1 MEGYVSS
8 FVGGGSGSADKGRRV
23 RCSRSRGNWVAKTTV
38 YSSGRGPSFAETV
51 GEDTPVYDV
60 NGNKLALTDVVSEGG
75 KTTVISWLRHY
86 GCSLCR
92 KQVADLSRLSDSGL
106 DELKNVDLI
115 AIGSGTAEQGA
126 EFLKEVKFPGEVYS
140 DPQRK
145 TYKALNFTKGVL
157 STFNPAGLG
166 KLMESFS
173 SGNKQRFEVIP
184 TDPFQQG
191 GCLVVSPSN
200 EVVLLHR
207 DDFAGDHVEESKLL
221 QALKSV

>member
-1 MEGYVSS
+1 M
-8 FVGGGSGSADKGRRV
+8 
-23 RCSRSRGNWVAKTTV
+23 
-38 YSSGRGPSFAETV
+38 
-51 GEDTPVYDV
+51 
-60 NGNKLALTDVVSEGG
+60 
-75 KTTVISWLRHY
+75 RHY

-92 KQVADLSRLSDSGL
+92 KQVADLSRLKASGL
-106 DELKNVDLI
+106 DELKEVDFI
-115 AIGSGTAEQGA
+115 AIGSGTVQQGA
-126 EFLKEVKFPGEVYS
+126 EFLKEVNFPGAVYS

-145 TYKALNFTKGVL
+145 TYQALNFTKGIL
-157 STFNPAGLG
+157 STFNPGGLG

-200 EVVLLHR
+200 DVVLLHR

-221 QALKSV
+221 NALRSI